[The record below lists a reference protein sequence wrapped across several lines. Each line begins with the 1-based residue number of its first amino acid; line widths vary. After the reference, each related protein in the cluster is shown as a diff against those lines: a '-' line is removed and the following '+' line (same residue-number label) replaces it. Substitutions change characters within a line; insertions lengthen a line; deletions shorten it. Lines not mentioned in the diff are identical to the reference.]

1 MSSFDRPPLGY
12 FRVRGSQGWL
22 RSAPNPL
29 DKKMRKLKEQ
39 NDNLLNEIESIKSMI
54 LGMQS
59 DRDTNIQ

>member
-1 MSSFDRPPLGY
+1 MEIFDKPPVGY

-22 RSAPNPL
+22 RPAPNPL

-39 NDNLLNEIESIKSMI
+39 NDNLLSEIESIKSMI

-59 DRDTNIQ
+59 DRDTNLQ